1 MLFFDLFQSGDLL
14 NLMYR
19 VPNKMWENINGTSF
33 ESLML
38 WHVMSADSKVIL
50 LEDCSP
56 IDVKILRYDKAKH
69 FAMKF

>member
-1 MLFFDLFQSGDLL
+1 
-14 NLMYR
+14 MYR

-56 IDVKILRYDKAKH
+56 IDVKILRYIH
-69 FAMKF
+69 IV